1 MPFLHF
7 IHFFIVFFILFSML
21 GIEYVIRQITKMK
34 QIGEKENHDSVED
47 KARPKEYLKMPND
60 FECFV
65 CGTKFV
71 TNEEWKHHLESST
84 HGHFYDTTSPQ
95 EQEEIRSSKD
105 Q

>member
-1 MPFLHF
+1 
-7 IHFFIVFFILFSML
+7 ML
-21 GIEYVIRQITKMK
+21 GIEYVIRQIIKMK
-34 QIGEKENHDSVED
+34 QIGEKENYDSVED

-71 TNEEWKHHLESST
+71 TNEEWKHHLDSST

-95 EQEEIRSSKD
+95 EHEEVRSSKD